1 MVHDFVL
8 PMFSWVP
15 PNQTRWSW
23 MHGAT
28 WQHLVYVQYQSSYPC
43 MKVIDRIQIKN
54 QKPFD
59 PWYRYDQLR
68 QGVDIG
74 KDAALHNLSLTM
86 GLLFGIRQILRVM
99 EGGLCTLAL
108 PCNSFGFMSS
118 SQHQR
123 STEAPWGNL
132 HYGFVWQGNNLAART
147 ALLWCLCIARSVLTL
162 LENPDRS
169 RVADI
174 PFFVQLMNLAEI
186 CPQHIKWLL
195 ALNLWYSLSEL
206 YDDLI
211 NL

>member
-1 MVHDFVL
+1 
-8 PMFSWVP
+8 
-15 PNQTRWSW
+15 
-23 MHGAT
+23 
-28 WQHLVYVQYQSSYPC
+28 
-43 MKVIDRIQIKN
+43 
-54 QKPFD
+54 
-59 PWYRYDQLR
+59 
-68 QGVDIG
+68 
-74 KDAALHNLSLTM
+74 M

-195 ALNLWYSLSEL
+195 ALNL
-206 YDDLI
+206 
-211 NL
+211 